1 MMAGQDTN
9 AIFDRSI
16 LGKSEIKKSA
26 VLSHGLNQFMTRIK
40 QTTNQ
45 SGEQRLKN
53 TGVKRG
59 IDEIS
64 NLKADLTK

>member
-16 LGKSEIKKSA
+16 LGKSAIKKSA

-53 TGVKRG
+53 AGVKRG